1 MRYNSFNNSFNDS
14 FNDSFN
20 NGFNNSFNHSF
31 SNIFTSPQHNSN
43 LKPPI
48 KPQIKK
54 KLIPEIT
61 NCYGVDKQAEKLSKL
76 FYNSQQNLIQK
87 CQYRSELSFLYI
99 STFNYWCP
107 LEIKD
112 NINLQRHFSQILFA
126 LSRSLKVLKV
136 LKGHRLIH
144 YKLPK
149 KNDIILCKYILRM
162 KQTSDKYVWIPTKI
176 INIDKFGNAEIS
188 FNNNYT
194 GKDVFRKTKIQNN
207 DYLKEWKW
215 IRSQGV

>member
-48 KPQIKK
+48 KPQKKK

-126 LSRSLKVLKV
+126 LSRSLKVL
-136 LKGHRLIH
+136 
-144 YKLPK
+144 
-149 KNDIILCKYILRM
+149 YILRM
-162 KQTSDKYVWIPTKI
+162 KPTSDKYVWIPTKI